1 MFPADLI
8 KPSTYWLPLTY
19 PPKIPGVIA
28 GTIRQT
34 IRVTKKTHYCVGDRV
49 AFHGWA
55 GKPYRS
61 PWSFRTELLPLEWVR
76 DVDVL
81 PKGIIATFFKEEA
94 PLSEDTYAR
103 CTLWL
108 WEELDWLAAL
118 DGIDPPTGIEL
129 GRVLCEYND
138 VPESGA
144 PGQIIRW

>member
-55 GKPYRS
+55 GTPYRS
-61 PWSFRTELLPLEWVR
+61 PWSFRTELLPLRVAQ
-76 DVDVL
+76 DIIIF
-81 PKGIIATFFKEEA
+81 PKGISLVNGLVTPWGELVILAT
-94 PLSEDTYAR
+94 
-103 CTLWL
+103 
-108 WEELDWLAAL
+108 L